1 MNDEIRISDALNAI
15 NFYAQPYIKFIVHLK
30 HASNWQNPRLSM
42 QLLVIWNCICIL
54 SGTMLQ
60 IACGIG
66 LYFVYFSQVEAPT
79 MHFVHA
85 IPPDIGLPV
94 LLGAMWQNSK
104 RINLVLQYTVVWTKW
119 AKEFA
124 ESGAWI
130 AVVFSVLF
138 LQQFSV
144 PVLSGRNVVWMLGNA
159 ALVHFKP
166 NIPHTSAIAQ
176 VELEPEQHA
185 AITFQNQRWWLFI
198 GWTDKMLSEERA
210 SWSNEEGTV
219 TLTKEYF
226 EHLNLTW
233 TDPEWLLEVPVTNGR
248 HVTNE
253 KETKKIL
260 IPESKVTASVG
271 WQYAL
276 NGTSWRHFSPVQVFS
291 SAIRR
296 RKWIRHFVPK

>member
-30 HASNWQNPRLSM
+30 HASNRQNPRLSM
-42 QLLVIWNCICIL
+42 QLMVIWNCICIL

-60 IACGIG
+60 IVCGIG

-104 RINLVLQYTVVWTKW
+104 RINLVLQYDVVWTKN

-138 LQQFSV
+138 LQHFSV
-144 PVLSGRNVVWMLGNA
+144 PVLSVRNVVWMLGNA
-159 ALVHFKP
+159 SLVHFKP
-166 NIPHTSAIAQ
+166 NIPHTSGIAIA
-176 VELEPEQHA
+176 ELEPEPEQHA

-198 GWTDKMLSEERA
+198 GWTVKMLSGERA

-226 EHLNLTW
+226 EHLNLNW
-233 TDPEWLLEVPVTNGR
+233 TDPEWLLEVPVTNDRQG
-248 HVTNE
+248 TNGH
-253 KETKKIL
+253 KETKTIL
-260 IPESKVTASVG
+260 IPESKVTSSTG
-271 WQYAL
+271 W
-276 NGTSWRHFSPVQVFS
+276 
-291 SAIRR
+291 
-296 RKWIRHFVPK
+296 